1 MHVVANMSS
10 NATSRDPS
18 LRVTEARGIEACDR
32 PASDAS
38 PMPRSDNAHANA
50 TVT

>member
-18 LRVTEARGIEACDR
+18 FRVTEAGGIEACDK
-32 PASDAS
+32 PAADAS
-38 PMPRSDNAHANA
+38 PMPTSDDAHANA